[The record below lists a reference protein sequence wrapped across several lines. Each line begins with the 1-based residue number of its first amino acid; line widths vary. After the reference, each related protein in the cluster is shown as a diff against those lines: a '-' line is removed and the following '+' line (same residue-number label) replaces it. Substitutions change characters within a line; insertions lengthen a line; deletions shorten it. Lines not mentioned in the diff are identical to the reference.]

1 MSKTL
6 VEEATSQRIYTCP
19 MHPQIRQ
26 NKPGNCPICGMT
38 LELVPSLSGS
48 ADDSDELPENL
59 ELKDFTRRFWISLPL
74 SISLLVIANFGGKIS
89 GDVRSWIEFALCTP
103 VIIWAGSHFFKRGW
117 ISITTKNP
125 NMWTLISIGT
135 GFAYI
140 YSVIGTVAPS
150 IFPASFKVKGFVPT
164 YFEAASVIISLTLLG
179 QMLELRARA
188 NTSSAIRSLI
198 KLAPKFAHRLTQ
210 GGVDE
215 EIPLSQVIVGD
226 TLRIKPGEAIPTD
239 GTIIEG
245 FSTLDE
251 SMITGESM
259 PIYKVI
265 GDKVIGSTLNS
276 DGTLLIRTDRVGN
289 DTVLAQI
296 VDMVAR
302 AQSTKAPMQRM
313 ADTVSRYF
321 VMATLS
327 ISMVTLVVWGLF
339 GPSPS
344 WEYGLINAVTVLII
358 ACPCALGLATP
369 MSIMVASGR
378 AATSGILFRSAE
390 AIENLAKVRLLIV
403 DKTGTLTE
411 GHPSIKT
418 IEAVSNQSS
427 SEILQLAASLEIGSE
442 HPLARAILKG
452 AQAEQIQLLP
462 MKNFH
467 SYTGLGVSGDI
478 DGHTVYL
485 GNQVLLE
492 QFKVPVDLGMD
503 FVKNELLQGSTLM
516 FLAIESAL
524 IGVIALSDPIKSTTQ
539 ESIKVLQGSGLKVV
553 MASGDNQAAAEV
565 IGKSLGISEI
575 RGNQRPESKLDL
587 IKSYQSQGSFVGMV
601 GDGVNDAPALT
612 QSNVGIAMGNG
623 SDIAVNSSDVTLVKG
638 DLLGII
644 RARKISISTVHNMKE
659 NLFFAF
665 IYNSLG
671 IPIAAGALYPATGK
685 LLSPDIAALA
695 MSLSSASVVFNSLR
709 LRKK

>member
-1 MSKTL
+1 MTTSETL
-6 VEEATSQRIYTCP
+6 VAPSQKIYTCP
-19 MHPQIRQ
+19 MHPEIQLD
-26 NKPGNCPICGMT
+26 KPGICPICGMA
-38 LELVPSLSGS
+38 LVLKLSLVGF
-48 ADDSDELPENL
+48 DEDTSNDPESL
-59 ELKDFTRRFWISLPL
+59 ELKDFTHRFWYALPL
-74 SISLLVIANFGGKIS
+74 SIALLVLANFGGRLSPNLK
-89 GDVRSWIEFALCTP
+89 SWIELLLCAP

-117 ISITTKNP
+117 ISISTRNP

-135 GFAYI
+135 GFAFV
-140 YSVIGTVAPS
+140 YSLFATITPG
-150 IFPASFKVKGFVPT
+150 IFPSSFKIKGTVPT
-164 YFEAASVIISLTLLG
+164 YFEAAATIISLTLLG
-179 QMLELRARA
+179 QMLELKARS
-188 NTSSAIRSLI
+188 NTSSAIRLLM
-198 KLAPKFAHRLTQ
+198 KLAPKFAHRISKD
-210 GGVDE
+210 GGEE
-215 EIPLSQVIVGD
+215 EIPLSEVMIGD
-226 TLRIKPGEAIPTD
+226 TLRVKSGEAIPTD
-239 GTIIEG
+239 GTITEG
-245 FSTLDE
+245 SSTLDE

-259 PIYKVI
+259 PISKGV
-265 GDKVIGSTLNS
+265 GEKVIGSTLNS
-276 DGTLLIRTDRVGN
+276 EGTLLIRADKIGN

-296 VDMVAR
+296 VDMVSK

-313 ADTVSRYF
+313 ADKVSRYF
-321 VMATLS
+321 VLAVLAIAVLTFL
-327 ISMVTLVVWGLF
+327 LWGFF

-344 WEYGLINAVTVLII
+344 WEYGLINAVAVTII

-378 AATSGILFRSAE
+378 AATSGILFRSAS

-411 GHPSIKT
+411 GHPSIKA
-418 IEAVSNQSS
+418 IEPIAKESS

-442 HPLARAILKG
+442 HPLARAISKG
-452 AQAEQIQLLP
+452 AQSDQLHLLP
-462 MKNFH
+462 MTNFH

-478 DGHTVYL
+478 NNQKFYL

-492 QFKVPVDLGMD
+492 QFKIPIDSSEG
-503 FVKNELLQGSTLM
+503 FVGKELSQGSTLM
-516 FLAIESAL
+516 FLATEKAL
-524 IGVIALSDPIKSTTQ
+524 IGVIALSDPIKSTTL
-539 ESIKVLQGSGLKVV
+539 ESIRTLQSSGLQVV
-553 MASGDNQAAAEV
+553 MSSGDNQAAAEV

-612 QSNVGIAMGNG
+612 QANLGIAMGNG

-644 RARKISISTVHNMKE
+644 RAREISISTVHNMKE

-665 IYNSLG
+665 LYNSLG
-671 IPIAAGALYPATGK
+671 IPIAAGALYSTTGR

-695 MSLSSASVVFNSLR
+695 MSLSSASVVFNALR
-709 LRKK
+709 LRRK

>member
-1 MSKTL
+1 
-6 VEEATSQRIYTCP
+6 
-19 MHPQIRQ
+19 
-26 NKPGNCPICGMT
+26 
-38 LELVPSLSGS
+38 
-48 ADDSDELPENL
+48 
-59 ELKDFTRRFWISLPL
+59 
-74 SISLLVIANFGGKIS
+74 
-89 GDVRSWIEFALCTP
+89 
-103 VIIWAGSHFFKRGW
+103 
-117 ISITTKNP
+117 
-125 NMWTLISIGT
+125 MWTLISIGT

-150 IFPASFKVKGFVPT
+150 IFPASFKEKGFVPT

-276 DGTLLIRTDRVGN
+276 DGTLLIRADRVGN

-321 VMATLS
+321 VMVTLS

-467 SYTGLGVSGDI
+467 SYTGLGVSGEI

-539 ESIKVLQGSGLKVV
+539 ESIRVLQGSGLTVV
-553 MASGDNQAAAEV
+553 MASGDNQSAAEV

-587 IKSYQSQGSFVGMV
+587 IKSYQSQGSYVGMV

-612 QSNVGIAMGNG
+612 QANVGIAMGNG

-665 IYNSLG
+665 IYNSFG